1 VYTLACV
8 RVRRSNQ
15 IADGGLGRKQSKAQ
29 FLLRLVRFSY
39 LALDEIGQ
47 IIGYMVRDTGDRIDP
62 NSEITLRDLQTGTVT
77 VIKHP
82 SSR

>member
-1 VYTLACV
+1 MSKPEGARYEIAIDSTTRTSRDQEQLA
-8 RVRRSNQ
+8 RE
-15 IADGGLGRKQSKAQ
+15 AAT
-29 FLLRLVRFSY
+29 Y
-39 LALDEIGQ
+39 LKKLN
-47 IIGYMVRDTGDRIDP
+47 P

>member
-1 VYTLACV
+1 MTNTGARYE
-8 RVRRSNQ
+8 
-15 IADGGLGRKQSKAQ
+15 IAIDGTTRTY
-29 FLLRLVRFSY
+29 R
-39 LALDEIGQ
+39 DWEEIARATA
-47 IIGYMVRDTGDRIDP
+47 MNLKKLNP